1 MIKQEHYLQC
11 GKQISQVLKS
21 IMVAETLALV
31 DAAEIL
37 FWLSELLAEICST
50 AEKYIVLPLNCYIEI
65 KQLHKTLHSIHP
77 ILDGR

>member
-1 MIKQEHYLQC
+1 MWQTDLPSSKKYHGC
-11 GKQISQVLKS
+11 R
-21 IMVAETLALV
+21 TLALV

-65 KQLHKTLHSIHP
+65 KQLHKTLYSIHP
-77 ILDGR
+77 VLDER